1 MKDIIKSKIDIND
14 YPNALA
20 HIKVHP
26 QEKMIEVVE
35 TVKKFDDLECQS
47 TNMKKPRK
55 TNKTSTRKYKN
66 SNSNLAVDS
75 IWKYMSS
82 GKIDISYACVGY
94 SYDGRP
100 ILDYTALVDLL
111 VNYGFSVE
119 DSLSFIDD
127 FASCA
132 YEDKN
137 APIVMTNINTARIMT
152 EIKKIT

>member
-1 MKDIIKSKIDIND
+1 MNLTNKDIDMKD

-35 TVKKFDDLECQS
+35 TVKKFDDSSCQDI
-47 TNMKKPRK
+47 NMKKERK
-55 TNKTSTRKYKN
+55 TKKSRSKN
-66 SNSNLAVDS
+66 FSKNTGVEA
-75 IWKYMSS
+75 IWKHMSS
-82 GKIDISYACVGY
+82 GNIDISYACVGY

-100 ILDYTALVDLL
+100 ILDYTAFVDLL
-111 VNYGFSVE
+111 ANYGFKIE
-119 DSLSFIDD
+119 DSLAFIDD

-132 YEDKN
+132 YDDDK

-152 EIKKIT
+152 EIKKIA